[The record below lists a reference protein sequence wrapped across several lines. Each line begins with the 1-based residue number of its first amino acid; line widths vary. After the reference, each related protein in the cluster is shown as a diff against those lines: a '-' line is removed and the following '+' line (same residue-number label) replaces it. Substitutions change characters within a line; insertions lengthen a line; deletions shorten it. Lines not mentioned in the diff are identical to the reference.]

1 MVKWHK
7 AYFIHKNTLREGVT
21 KIGLDFV
28 KIAKK
33 DKGTTIFPDFRVS
46 RNNKD
51 LMTRGRDF
59 YAVYDEETKL
69 WSTNEHDVQR
79 LVDKMLYE
87 YNEEHDNEY
96 KVSSL
101 GSYASG
107 EWDNWTRYVHR
118 IPDNYIALDEK
129 VIFDNTE
136 VVKEDYASR
145 KLNYSLLEADI
156 PAYEKLISTLYD
168 PVEREKFE
176 WAIGS
181 IISGDSKDIQKFFV
195 FYGPPGSGK
204 STVLNIVSLLFK
216 GYWKPFNSKEL
227 GSNTASFA
235 LEDFKTNP
243 LVSIDHDADL
253 SHIET
258 NTRLNSIVSHES
270 VVMNGKYEKKYDTVI
285 KSLLFIGTNS
295 PVKITD
301 AKSGLTRRLIDIV
314 PSERK
319 LPTKEYDKLM
329 RQIKFEL
336 GGIAYHCLK
345 VYEERGKNYYGNY
358 VPIDMISATNDFYN
372 FVVDQLDVLN
382 VDEITCKTAWA
393 AYKEYCDYARVP
405 YPYPLK
411 KFKEEL
417 KSYYNEYYDRKRLN
431 NDIYGRNVYVGFKI
445 EKIDV
450 ENIPEKIVVE
460 EKKFDTWL
468 DFKEVSNSIFDL
480 TCSDLAAQ
488 YSTDKGTPKSK
499 WKNVQTK
506 LSDIDTSKEHYV
518 KVPFNHIII
527 DFDKKNKNGEKDL
540 ALNIKAASKWPETYA
555 ELSKSGNGIH
565 LHYIY
570 DGDPS
575 LLCRLYE
582 PEVEIKVYSGDSS
595 LRRRLSKCVNKQIAH
610 INSGL
615 PLKGEKVVISKNI
628 IKDEKKL
635 RFYILKNLNKEI
647 HPNTKPSMDFIYK
660 LLEDAYASGF
670 TYDVTDMRPSIQLF
684 AINSTNQSDAC
695 MKMINTMKF
704 KSEEP
709 SEYVDSEVKKIA
721 FYDVEV
727 FPNLFV
733 LCYKIQGE
741 DKTHRLINP
750 KAYEVEE
757 ILKYRLIGFNNRNY
771 DNHIIYAAILGYSVE
786 QLYTLSQRIIA
797 NSPNSKFGE
806 AYNLSYT
813 DIYDFASAVNKQGLK
828 KWQIELGIAHIENA
842 HPWDQPVEEAY
853 WDEIAT
859 YCCNDVEST
868 EIVFNHLSGDYK
880 ARCALAKLAG
890 GSPNDTTNQL
900 SLKFVFQGNKKPEL
914 VYTDLATGKQSE
926 EAIGLE
932 KPNVINAFPGYEHIP
947 GPENKGKG
955 RNMYRGID
963 LGFGGF
969 VDAVPGMYGRTM
981 TFDVAGQHPASI
993 IAMNLFGKY
1002 TKRFADIV
1010 AARLAIKH
1018 KDFEKASQMFDGAL
1032 AEFLVDK
1039 TEAKALA
1046 NALKTVVNSMY
1057 GLTSAGFD
1065 NPARDPRN
1073 VNNIVALRGALFM
1086 KTLEDEVRD
1095 MGYTVIHVK
1104 TDSIKIVNPDEKI
1117 YDFVVEFGKKY
1128 GYEFEVEH
1136 SFEKI
1141 CLVNNAVYIAKLAED
1156 DPEDPGKW
1164 TATGTQFAVPYVF
1177 KKLFSNEE
1185 INFADM
1191 CETKSVK
1198 SAMYLDM
1205 NEHLSEDE
1213 HNYIFVGRVGSFCP
1227 IKEGAGGG
1235 ILLRDAENGKYSAV
1249 TGTKGYRWL
1258 ESAVV
1263 QSTNKQSDIDLSY
1276 FEKLIDD
1283 AIKTIS
1289 EFGDFYEFSETIPF

>member
-1 MVKWHK
+1 
-7 AYFIHKNTLREGVT
+7 
-21 KIGLDFV
+21 
-28 KIAKK
+28 
-33 DKGTTIFPDFRVS
+33 
-46 RNNKD
+46 
-51 LMTRGRDF
+51 MTRGKGF
-59 YAVYDEETKL
+59 YAIYDEESKL
-69 WSTNEHDVQR
+69 WSTNEYDVQR
-79 LVDKMLYE
+79 LIDKMLFE
-87 YNEEHDNEY
+87 YNESCSNQYH
-96 KVSSL
+96 VSSL
-101 GSYASG
+101 SSYSTG
-107 EWDNWTRYVHR
+107 EWDNWSRFVR
-118 IPDNYIALDEK
+118 RLPDKYKQLDEK
-129 VIFDNTE
+129 VMFENSEIT
-136 VVKEDYASR
+136 KEDYASH
-145 KLNYSLLEADI
+145 KLSYSLLEADI

-181 IISGDSKDIQKFFV
+181 IIAGDSKTIQKFFV
-195 FYGPPGSGK
+195 MYGPPGSGK
-204 STVLNIVSLLFK
+204 STVLNILSMIFE

-227 GSNTASFA
+227 GNSSSSFA
-235 LEDFKTNP
+235 LEDFKSNP
-243 LVSIDHDADL
+243 LVAIDHDADL

-270 VVMNGKYEKKYDTVI
+270 IVVNEKFKSKYDMIVH
-285 KSLLFIGTNS
+285 SMLFIGTNS

-301 AKSGLTRRLIDIV
+301 AKSGLTRRLIDIR

-319 LPTKEYDKLM
+319 VPRKEYDKLM

-336 GGIAYHCLK
+336 GGIAHHCLK
-345 VYEERGKNYYGNY
+345 VYEERGHNYYGNY
-358 VPIDMISATNDFYN
+358 IPIDMISATNDFYN
-372 FVVDQLDVLN
+372 FVVDQLDILN
-382 VDEITCKTAWA
+382 VEEITCKTAWA
-393 AYKEYCDYARVP
+393 AYKEYCEYARVP

-417 KSYYNEYYDRKRLN
+417 KNYYNEYYDRKRLD
-431 NDIYGRNVYVGFKI
+431 NDIYGRNVYVGFRMEKI
-445 EKIDV
+445 EV

-460 EKKFDTWL
+460 NKKIDTWL
-468 DFKEVSNSIFDL
+468 DFKEVTNSIFDL
-480 TCSDLAAQ
+480 TCSELPAQ
-488 YSTDKGTPKSK
+488 YSTDKGVPKYK
-499 WKNVQTK
+499 WKNVTTK
-506 LSDIDTSKEHYV
+506 LSDIITSQEHYV
-518 KVPFNHIII
+518 KVPFNHIIV

-595 LRRRLSKCVNKQIAH
+595 LRRRLSKCANKQIAH

-647 HPNTKPSMDFIYK
+647 HANTKPSIDFIHK
-660 LLEDAYASGF
+660 LLEDAYAQGF
-670 TYDVTDMRPSIQLF
+670 KYDVTDMRPAIQVF
-684 AINSTNQSDAC
+684 ALNSTNQSEEC
-695 MKMINTMKF
+695 LRMVSKMKW

-709 SEYVDSEVKKIA
+709 SEYVDAEEKKIV
-721 FYDVEV
+721 FYDVES

-733 LCYKIQGE
+733 LCYKFKGE
-741 DKTHRLINP
+741 EKKHRLINP

-771 DNHIIYAAILGYSVE
+771 DNHMIYAATLGYSVE
-786 QLYTLSQRIIA
+786 NLYDISQRIIA
-797 NSPNSKFGE
+797 NSPNAKFGE
-806 AYNLSYT
+806 AYNISYT
-813 DIYDFASAVNKQGLK
+813 DIYDFASAVNKQSLK
-828 KWQIELGIAHIENA
+828 KWQIELGINHVENS
-842 HPWDQPVEEAY
+842 HPWDKPVPEEY
-853 WDEIAT
+853 WEEIAD

-868 EIVFNHLSGDYK
+868 EIVFNHLSSDYK
-880 ARCALAKLAG
+880 ARLALAKLAN

-900 SLKFVFQGNKKPEL
+900 SLKFVFEGNKHPEL
-914 VYTDLATGKQSE
+914 IYTDLATGKQYGDIS
-926 EAIGLE
+926 GLP
-932 KPNVINAFPGYEHIP
+932 KRDVINSFPGYEHIP

-969 VDAVPGMYGRTM
+969 VDALPGMYGPTM

-993 IAMNLFGKY
+993 IAMNMFGKY
-1002 TKRFADIV
+1002 TERFKMVVD
-1010 AARLAIKH
+1010 ARLAIKH
-1018 KDFEKASQMFDGAL
+1018 KDFDTARKMFDGAL
-1032 AEFLVDK
+1032 AEFLDDP

-1065 NPARDPRN
+1065 NPAKDPRN
-1073 VNNIVALRGALFM
+1073 INNICALRGALFM
-1086 KTLEDEVRD
+1086 KTLEDNVRE

-1104 TDSIKIVNPDEKI
+1104 TDSIKIVNPDNDI
-1117 YDFVVEFGKKY
+1117 YEYIVEFGHKY

-1156 DPEDPGKW
+1156 DPDDPGKW
-1164 TATGTQFAVPYVF
+1164 TATGTQFSIPYVF
-1177 KKLFSNEE
+1177 KTLFSHED
-1185 INFADM
+1185 ILFADL

-1213 HNYIFVGRVGSFCP
+1213 HNYVFVGRVGSFCP
-1227 IKEGAGGG
+1227 IKPGAGGG
-1235 ILLRDAENGKYSAV
+1235 ILLRDSDTGKYSAV

-1258 ESAVV
+1258 ESSIVDIM
-1263 QSTNKQSDIDLSY
+1263 NKASDIDMSY
-1276 FEKLIDD
+1276 FENLKDE

-1289 EFGDFYEFSETIPF
+1289 EYGDFFEFSDSVPF